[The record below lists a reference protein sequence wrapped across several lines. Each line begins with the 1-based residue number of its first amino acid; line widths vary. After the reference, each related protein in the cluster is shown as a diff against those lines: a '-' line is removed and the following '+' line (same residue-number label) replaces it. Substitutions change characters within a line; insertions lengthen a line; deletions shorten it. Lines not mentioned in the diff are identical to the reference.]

1 MILEFEDTEIK
12 KVLQVIVDYFKSNE
26 VKINNLNVFPVPD
39 GDTGTNMLLTLKSI
53 RKELSKLKQ
62 FDIKNIGEAISFG
75 GLMGA
80 RGNSGVILSQILK
93 GFFDVLSDDSDGF
106 NLTVIE
112 SALNSAKNLAYSSVQ
127 NPAEGTML
135 TMIKDLYLY
144 MKNFN
149 ESNTED
155 ISFSDLIDELI
166 SEAEKSL
173 IRTTYLLPV
182 LKEANVVDAG
192 AQGILEILKG
202 LKIALAELNKINGN
216 LKMKEIQEVK
226 KDKEEIAGEIQ
237 KDKTYKEEDEIKEL
251 KDWNINSDIKYIYCT
266 EFVLT
271 GARINIL
278 RLKDDIESMGD
289 SAMVVGNE
297 NMVKIHVHSNSPH
310 RVLARALREGI
321 LHEIEINNMVDQNK
335 EKLKSQVISAK
346 AALPTIGLISVSN
359 GEGIEEIFKSVGVDI
374 VIKGGQTMN
383 PSTYELVRAIKKL
396 DNEKIIIFPN
406 NKNII
411 LTATQAAKISKRDVI
426 IIPTKTI
433 PQGISA
439 VLNFNKD
446 LTIEENLKNMEDAY
460 SSIKS
465 GEITLAVRDAN
476 LLVGEIKKGDFIGLF
491 DGKIKVVSDNVVS
504 AALELIKDMIEKDDS
519 IITFYLGKDS
529 KEEDKEK
536 IKEEVSRLYPDLDME
551 FHNGGQPFYSYI
563 FSIE

>member
-1 MILEFEDTEIK
+1 MVIEFEDIEIK
-12 KVLQVIVDYFKSNE
+12 KVLQIIFDYFKSNE

-53 RKELSKLKQ
+53 KRELSKLKQ
-62 FDIKNIGEAISFG
+62 FDIKNISEAISFG

-93 GFFDVLSDDSDGF
+93 GFFDVLSNNNAGISLDVF
-106 NLTVIE
+106 EN
-112 SALNSAKNLAYSSVQ
+112 ALNSAKNLAYSSVQ

-135 TMIKDLYLY
+135 TMIKDIYTY
-144 MKNFN
+144 VKNFN

-155 ISFSDLIDELI
+155 ISFLNLIDGLV

-192 AQGILEILKG
+192 AQGILEIIKG
-202 LKIALAELNKINGN
+202 FKIALLELNKVGCN
-216 LKMKEIQEVK
+216 LKMNDIREEPNDKKEMAVEIGMNENNE
-226 KDKEEIAGEIQ
+226 KEESEG
-237 KDKTYKEEDEIKEL
+237 L
-251 KDWNINSDIKYIYCT
+251 KNWNINSDIKYIYCT

-271 GARINIL
+271 GTRINIS
-278 RLKDDIESMGD
+278 RLKEDIESMGD

-297 NMVKIHVHSNSPH
+297 SMVKIHVHSNAPH

-321 LHEIEINNMVDQNK
+321 LHEIDINNMVDQNK
-335 EKLKSQVISAK
+335 EKMQLQAIPVKKVVE
-346 AALPTIGLISVSN
+346 TIGLISVSN
-359 GEGIEEIFKSVGVDI
+359 GEGIDNIFKSIGVDI

-411 LTATQAAKISKRDVI
+411 LTATQAAKISKRNVI
-426 IIPTKTI
+426 VIPTKTI

-460 SSIKS
+460 NSIKS

-476 LLVGEIKKGDFIGLF
+476 LLVGEIKKGNFIGLF
-491 DGKIKVVSDNVVS
+491 DGKIKVISDDIVNATV
-504 AALELIKDMIEKDDS
+504 ELIKDMIEEDDT

-536 IKEEVSRLYPDLDME
+536 IKEEISKLFPGLDLE

>member
-1 MILEFEDTEIK
+1 MVIEFEDSEVK

-53 RKELSKLKQ
+53 KKELSKLKQ
-62 FDIKNIGEAISFG
+62 FDIKNIGEAVSFG

-93 GFFDVLSDDSDGF
+93 GFFDILSKNDSDI
-106 NLTVIE
+106 NLAVFEI
-112 SALNSAKNLAYSSVQ
+112 ALNSAKNLAYSSVQ

-135 TMIKDLYLY
+135 TLIKDLYLF

-149 ESNTED
+149 ELNDKD
-155 ISFSDLIDELI
+155 ISFLKLIDNLI

-192 AQGILEILKG
+192 AQGVLEILKG
-202 LKIALAELNKINGN
+202 LRQGFVEVNKVDGSLKTNKNKGTGNDVTEASGKIPE
-216 LKMKEIQEVK
+216 
-226 KDKEEIAGEIQ
+226 
-237 KDKTYKEEDEIKEL
+237 DKTYKEAEIKGL

-266 EFVLT
+266 EFILT
-271 GARINIL
+271 GQRINISRL
-278 RLKDDIESMGD
+278 RDDIENMGD

-297 NMVKIHVHSNSPH
+297 NLVKIHVHSNNPH

-321 LHEIEINNMVDQNK
+321 LHEIQINNMVDQNK
-335 EKLKSQVISAK
+335 EKIKLQAIPVK
-346 AALPTIGLISVSN
+346 AVPPTIGLISVSN

-383 PSTYELVRAIKKL
+383 PSTYELVKAIKKL

-426 IIPTKTI
+426 IIPTKTV

-446 LTIEENLKNMEDAY
+446 LTLEENLKNMEDAY
-460 SSIKS
+460 NNIKS

-491 DGKIKVVSDNVVS
+491 DGKIKVVSDNVIS
-504 AALELIKDMIEKDDS
+504 AALELVKDMVDKNDS
-519 IITFYLGKDS
+519 VITFYTGKDS

-536 IKEEVSRLYPDLDME
+536 IREEISRLYPDLDME